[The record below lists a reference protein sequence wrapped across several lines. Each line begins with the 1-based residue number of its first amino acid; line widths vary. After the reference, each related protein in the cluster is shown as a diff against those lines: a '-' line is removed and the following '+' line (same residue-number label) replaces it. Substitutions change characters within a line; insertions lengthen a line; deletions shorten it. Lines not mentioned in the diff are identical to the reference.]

1 MKINC
6 VYDFTSP
13 YGIIPNGFP
22 LEEIDKLSK
31 YNYDINNSDFVDEFY
46 KNRILNVKPSLIMG
60 GIRNADIS
68 TNDLELIDD
77 YVINKDELFIYNI
90 CSSGDIFST
99 LSLRH
104 HSKYPH
110 VLSYVSDKIKQ
121 LLNTSKN
128 LYIVIE
134 YIMEGQIDM
143 NVIDSIYLH
152 CKFNDIPLD
161 KVIFI
166 TSVFN
171 IDKLHSKYCDI
182 YSQKNKIK
190 VASYNW
196 SLPFKTHELE
206 HMLGMNSS
214 DIDIFFKNSI
224 NTSIHDNIRSKKALL
239 LNRRLRLH
247 RLILLS
253 LLLEDVYLDK
263 TLNSFDLTMD
273 SFPNFYNWIDGQYF
287 QNTKKFNNTEY
298 VEKSKNGYLKL
309 KKLGK
314 HTLDYDNLHE
324 VIGYGFESSKLYSDT
339 YFSIV
344 TETEF
349 FEEAHFI
356 SEKSIKPIMQLHPF
370 VIVGSPYTL
379 KILKQYGFKT
389 FDKWWDESYDTIED
403 TNDRLIEV
411 YRIIKLLLDKSDED
425 WVSMIGE
432 MKSVLIHNRNV
443 LLKYNYKNVSKIV
456 FNNFKE
462 VIFNNKQI
470 LF

>member
-6 VYDFTSP
+6 VYDFTTP
-13 YGIIPNGFP
+13 IGYIPNGFP
-22 LEEIDKLSK
+22 LEEIELLSK

-46 KNRILNVKPSLIMG
+46 KNRTLNVKSSLIMS

-99 LSLRH
+99 LSLIH
-104 HSKYPH
+104 NSKYPH
-110 VLSYVSDKIKQ
+110 VLSYVSDKIKK

-152 CKFNDIPLD
+152 CKFNDIPPD

-171 IDKLHSKYCDI
+171 IAELHSKYCNI
-182 YSQKNKIK
+182 YSQKAKIK

-196 SLPFKTHELE
+196 SLPFKAHELE
-206 HMLGMNSS
+206 HMLGKKNSDMN
-214 DIDIFFKNSI
+214 IFLKNSI
-224 NTSIHDNIRSKKALL
+224 NMSLHSNIRSKKALL

-247 RLILLS
+247 RIILLS
-253 LLLEDVYLDK
+253 LLVHDDFIDK
-263 TLNSFDLTMD
+263 IMSSFDLTMD
-273 SFPNFYNWIDGQYF
+273 SFPNFYDWIDGEYF
-287 QNTKKFNNTEY
+287 QNTKKFYDNKLIK
-298 VEKSKNGYLKL
+298 KSKNGYLKL
-309 KKLGK
+309 KEIGK
-314 HTLDYDNLHE
+314 QTLDYDNLHE
-324 VIGYGFESSKLYSDT
+324 VVGYGFESSKLYSDT

-344 TETEF
+344 TETQF
-349 FEEAHFI
+349 FENQQFI
-356 SEKSIKPIMQLHPF
+356 SEKSIKPLMQLHPF
-370 VIVGSPYTL
+370 IIVGSPYTL
-379 KILKQYGFKT
+379 KNLKSYGFKT
-389 FDKWWDESYDTIED
+389 FDKWWDESYDIMEN
-403 TNDRLIEV
+403 TNDRLIQV
-411 YRIIKLLLDKSDED
+411 YKIIKLLLDKSDEE
-425 WVSMIGE
+425 WISMLNE
-432 MKSVLIHNRNV
+432 MKSILVHNRNV
-443 LLKYNYKNVSKIV
+443 LLQYNYENVSKIV
-456 FNNFKE
+456 LDNFKE